1 MIVDAADEPSTIV
14 RLLGFAE
21 IRKFGAVLVET
32 KAVST
37 VSGTGVRVP
46 LARVTQTLGLTL
58 VLEQPA
64 WNPRLVPI
72 VF

>member
-21 IRKFGAVLVET
+21 IRKFGAALVET
-32 KAVST
+32 KAVSI
-37 VSGTGVRVP
+37 VSGTGVGVP
-46 LARVTQTLGLTL
+46 LARVTQTLGPTL

-64 WNPRLVPI
+64 WKPRLVPI